1 MAVKCGS
8 RAGHTHRK
16 IQRKC
21 GKRTKKNC
29 KKRTPLST
37 GSLNQKF
44 EPKTLGIATLW
55 TGVRA
60 DIAIKHF
67 AATRSLQPAA
77 AQDRHSYISR
87 YWTITNN
94 RVFNDFYQNPYRLRG
109 LLRGMSVLRT
119 FRAFAE
125 HTCYRGAGMNI
136 FKICYFVTFYIEN
149 EKENWRIYHWFCFH
163 TF

>member
-67 AATRSLQPAA
+67 AATRSLHPAA
-77 AQDRHSYISR
+77 AHHRHSYIK
-87 YWTITNN
+87 ILNN
-94 RVFNDFYQNPYRLRG
+94 SQISEFFMIFIKIRSVCAAFWEETPESG
-109 LLRGMSVLRT
+109 VSALLRSALVTLLYCCEQNLQIIYRFNRT
-119 FRAFAE
+119 
-125 HTCYRGAGMNI
+125 
-136 FKICYFVTFYIEN
+136 
-149 EKENWRIYHWFCFH
+149 
-163 TF
+163 

>member
-1 MAVKCGS
+1 MHLSLGRDLTNSLPPSATSQKILKHLNILSVPRPEARPIAVKCGS

-67 AATRSLQPAA
+67 AATRSLHPAA
-77 AQDRHSYISR
+77 AHHRHSYIKILNNSQ
-87 YWTITNN
+87 ITEFFMIFIKI
-94 RVFNDFYQNPYRLRG
+94 R
-109 LLRGMSVLRT
+109 SVCA
-119 FRAFAE
+119 AF
-125 HTCYRGAGMNI
+125 
-136 FKICYFVTFYIEN
+136 
-149 EKENWRIYHWFCFH
+149 
-163 TF
+163 